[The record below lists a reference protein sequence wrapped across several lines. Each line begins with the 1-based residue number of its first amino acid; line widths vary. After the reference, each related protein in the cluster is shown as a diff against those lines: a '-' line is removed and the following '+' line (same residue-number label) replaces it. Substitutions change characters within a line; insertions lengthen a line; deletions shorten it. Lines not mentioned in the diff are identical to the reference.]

1 LNDLG
6 NPSRRETGG
15 LARRIVKA
23 PPLSDAKR
31 ARASL
36 ADLVAR
42 TSGEPD
48 ASDVPEA
55 LVQGL
60 LPDLLAGIADHSPF
74 LWQLALQEPSRLH
87 RLAAS
92 APEETHRAIIDRQDA
107 IGRRFAKGE
116 IARDEVVRELRR
128 NRAEH
133 ALLVALV
140 DIGGVWTVDE
150 VTRALTAFADASV
163 RAGVGVVLAEAA
175 ANGRIALPDPDD
187 PGPGSGFVVLA
198 LGKHGAGELNY
209 SSDIDLVVFFDSA
222 AAPLA
227 EGVEPTT
234 FYTRVARELVKL
246 LQERTADGYVH
257 RVDYRLRPDPGSTP
271 TAVSLASAYTYYETV
286 GQNWERAALIKAR
299 PIAGDLALG
308 ERFLADLTPFIWRK
322 YFDFA
327 SIADV
332 HAMKRQIHAMRG
344 HDQIAVAGH
353 DIKLGR
359 GGIREI
365 EFFVQTQQ
373 LVFGGR
379 RPGLRGRRTLDMLI
393 ELHDEGWITA
403 KARDE
408 LAEAYRFLRSVEH
421 RLQMVADE
429 QTQRLPSD
437 PGTLKRFAK
446 FCGFPNLKAF
456 ETALRKHAGNV
467 QTHYALL
474 FEEGPELTSEVGN
487 LVFTG
492 STDDPDTLATL
503 RRLGFTEPERAAE
516 TVRGWH
522 FGRRPAVTSARAR
535 EVLTEL
541 TPALLAAL
549 GGTADPDAALA
560 ALDRAFGRMPAAV
573 ELMTILRSHDRLC
586 LLFADLLGTA
596 PRLAD
601 TVAQSPHVLDTII
614 DPAFNQPVTDEAR
627 IEARVRG
634 LIGKPAHFEDFLDRT
649 RDAARQIRFL
659 AGARLLSGVFS
670 PDQAGLAFAAIAD
683 AAIRASHEAVREA
696 FEAEHGTVPG
706 GSLAIV
712 GLGRLGSRE
721 LTADSDLDLVVLY
734 DFDEERRE
742 SSGPRRVDAVVYY
755 TRLTQRLVSALTAP
769 TRRGRLYDLDLR
781 LRPQGGKG
789 PLASQFKGFITYE
802 RSEAELW
809 EHMALIRARVIAADE
824 AFATK
829 VTQAIAD
836 LVGCRRDAAKVAAE
850 VRAMRELI
858 AKEKGD
864 QDPWD
869 IKLAA
874 GGLTDLDF
882 LAQALVLA
890 YGNRHPSLIGQPTRA
905 VLAKA
910 AESGLLPEPDARA
923 LTEAHELFTGIF
935 QWQRL
940 AIAGA
945 FDAAAV
951 PPAILQRLAAV
962 AGLPDA
968 KVLLQH
974 LNETRARVRKIFS
987 RTLEGLQISPEGRG
1001 RVAPEGRTR
1010 RGEGSPERS

>member
-1 LNDLG
+1 VNDSTSIADAR
-6 NPSRRETGG
+6 P
-15 LARRIVKA
+15 LAARIAKA
-23 PPLSDAKR
+23 PPLGSRNHAR
-31 ARASL
+31 ARLADVAARAADAPEADGL
-36 ADLVAR
+36 AELLREGPFADLVA
-42 TSGEPD
+42 
-48 ASDVPEA
+48 A
-55 LVQGL
+55 L
-60 LPDLLAGIADHSPF
+60 ADHSPF
-74 LWQLALQEPSRLH
+74 LWQLAVQDPVRLQ
-87 RLAAS
+87 RLAAV
-92 APEETHRAIIDRQDA
+92 APEEAHRAIVERQRGIAHRFAAGEIDRDA
-107 IGRRFAKGE
+107 
-116 IARDEVVRELRR
+116 VVRELRR
-128 NRAEH
+128 NRAAH
-133 ALLVALV
+133 ALLVGLV
-140 DIGGVWTVDE
+140 DVGGAWDVDA
-150 VTRALTAFADASV
+150 VTGALTAFADASV
-163 RAGVGVVLAEAA
+163 EGALGVVLAEAA
-175 ANGRIALPDPDD
+175 ASGRIALSDPAD
-187 PGPGSGFVVLA
+187 PGAGSGFVILA

-209 SSDIDLVVFFDSA
+209 SSDIDLVVFFDGA
-222 AAPLA
+222 AAPLS

-234 FYTRVARELVKL
+234 FYPRGARAPARL

-299 PIAGDLALG
+299 PIAGDLSLG
-308 ERFLADLTPFIWRK
+308 ERFLQELTPFIWRK

-332 HAMKRQIHAMRG
+332 HAMKRQIHAVRG
-344 HDQIAVAGH
+344 HDRIAVSGH

-379 RPGLRGRRTLDMLI
+379 RPGLRGRRTLDMLSA
-393 ELHDEGWITA
+393 LHDEGWITA

-408 LAEAYRFLRSVEH
+408 LAAAYRFLRSVEH

-429 QTQRLPSD
+429 QTQRLPCD
-437 PGTLKRFAK
+437 EDALKGFAK
-446 FCGFPNLKAF
+446 FCGFPTLKAF
-456 ETALRKHAGNV
+456 ETALCRHANHV

-474 FEEGPELTSEVGN
+474 FEEGPELTAEVGN

-492 STDDPDTLATL
+492 TADDPETLATL
-503 RRLGFTEPERAAE
+503 KRLGFKEPERAAE

-522 FGRRPAVTSARAR
+522 FGRRPAVTSPRAR

-560 ALDRAFGRMPAAV
+560 ALDRAFGRMPAVV
-573 ELMTILRSHDRLC
+573 ELMTILQSHDRLR

-601 TVAQSPHVLDTII
+601 AVAQSPHVLDTII
-614 DPAFNQPVTDEAR
+614 DPTFSEPVTDERR
-627 IEARVRG
+627 IEGRVRG
-634 LIGKPAHFEDFLDRT
+634 LIGKPAHFEDFLDRA

-670 PDQAGLAFAAIAD
+670 PDQAGQAYAAIAD
-683 AAIRASHEAVREA
+683 AVIRATLEAVRKE

-706 GSLAIV
+706 GRLAVV

-734 DFDEERRE
+734 DFDEAHRE
-742 SSGPRRVDAVVYY
+742 SSGPRRLDAVVFY

-769 TRRGRLYDLDLR
+769 TRRGRLYEVDLR
-781 LRPQGGKG
+781 LRPHGGKS
-789 PLASQFKGFITYE
+789 PLASQFKGFVAYE
-802 RSEAELW
+802 RKEAELW
-809 EHMALIRARVIAADE
+809 EHMALTRARVIGGDE
-824 AFATK
+824 AFGREVA
-829 VTQAIAD
+829 QAIGD
-836 LVGCRRDAAKVAAE
+836 VVGCRRAPAKVAAE
-850 VRAMRELI
+850 VREMRDLI

-864 QDPWD
+864 QDSWD
-869 IKLAA
+869 LKLAA

-890 YGNRHPSLIGQPTRA
+890 CGAEHPSLIGQPTRA
-905 VLAKA
+905 VLAEA
-910 AESGLLPEPDARA
+910 GALGLLTERDVRA
-923 LTEAHELFTGIF
+923 LTEAHALFAGVL

-940 AIAGA
+940 AIEGP

-951 PPAILQRLAAV
+951 PPAILRRLATA

-968 KVLLQH
+968 KVLLDH
-974 LNETRARVRKIFS
+974 MNRTRGKVREMFS
-987 RTLEGLQISPEGRG
+987 RALDGMATTSPGGRG
-1001 RVAPEGRTR
+1001 
-1010 RGEGSPERS
+1010 